1 MEWPRIK
8 TMILTILLITNIGL
22 LSFVLQRAYQ
32 GRQMQQEAREN
43 AILFLHNSGIEVDPA
58 AIPGQMGLLPQTVK
72 RDREQESR
80 IASALLG
87 GAVQELSW
95 GAEAFRYYNEKGV
108 PPVSTGTA
116 P

>member
-72 RDREQESR
+72 PEPSR
-80 IASALLG
+80 SCP
-87 GAVQELSW
+87 GARRPFAIIMKRGTSS
-95 GAEAFRYYNEKGV
+95 
-108 PPVSTGTA
+108 STGTA